1 MGENA
6 MYLGKTEK
14 IIATIEARM
23 TSSRLPG
30 KVLLPLAASPAL
42 QRIVERI
49 RRSRYVDEVV
59 VATTINIEDD
69 PIEDLCL
76 RIGCQYYRGSEYD
89 VLQRVLDAAHENK
102 ADLIVEIT
110 GDCPL
115 VDHRHIDHI
124 IDLYY
129 SGDYDYASNTIE
141 RSFPDGFDVQVYKTR
156 ILEIVDQLTDD
167 PIDRVHVSYYIYTH
181 PERFKLV
188 NWRAEGELYWPG
200 LGLTL
205 DEQYDYEL
213 LKIIYEKLMP
223 INKDFSAEDVVSL
236 LRKNPKYL
244 EINAHVRR
252 KNASE
257 G

>member
-1 MGENA
+1 
-6 MYLGKTEK
+6 MYLGITEK
-14 IIATIEARM
+14 IVALIEARM
-23 TSSRLPG
+23 TSFRLPG
-30 KVLLPLAASPAL
+30 KVLLPLAGIPSL
-42 QRIVERI
+42 ECMISRIQG
-49 RRSRYVDEVV
+49 SHYLDDVV
-59 VATTINIEDD
+59 VATTVNIEDG

-76 RIGCQYYRGSEYD
+76 RIGCQYYRGSEDD
-89 VLQRVLDAAHENK
+89 VLQRVLDAAHEKK

-115 VDHRHIDHI
+115 IDHRHIDHL

-129 SGDYDYASNTIE
+129 SGDYDYASNIIE
-141 RSFPDGFDVQVYKTR
+141 RSFPDGFDVQVFPTKV
-156 ILEIVDQLTDD
+156 LEIVDQLTDD

-188 NWRAEGELYWPG
+188 NWRAEGEMYWPE

-205 DEQYDYEL
+205 DEQDDYEL
-213 LKIIYEKLMP
+213 LRIIYEKLMP

-236 LRKNPKYL
+236 LRRNPKYL

-252 KNASE
+252 KTASE